1 MPFLLA
7 AFQLTPAIVS
17 AGEDI
22 VQFVEWA
29 INVYTRPTGPADA
42 DWDTLHAKETALRS
56 KLAG

>member
-7 AFQLTPAIVS
+7 AIQLTPAIVS

-22 VQFVEWA
+22 AQFVEWA
-29 INVYTRPTGPADA
+29 IGVYNSPTGPADA
-42 DWDTLHAKETALRS
+42 DWDALHAKEAALRA